1 MFDELKQ
8 RLADKFQIDINQ
20 FEINNECCELVYE
33 LRHPELYH
41 SISIDDDECY
51 CIAHYKT
58 IYGTRMR
65 LDGTGEPDDEEY
77 VEDLLID
84 DNIDVVFS
92 KFVELEEKYNEDTN
106 LMFLEEQKLFEETP
120 FGELLDGE

>member
-1 MFDELKQ
+1 MFNELKQ

-20 FEINNECCELVYE
+20 FEINNEYCELIYE
-33 LRHPELYH
+33 LRHPNLYH
-41 SISIDDDECY
+41 VVSVDEDFCH

-65 LDGTGEPDDEEY
+65 MDGTGEPDDEEY
-77 VEDLLID
+77 FEDLIID
-84 DNIDVVFS
+84 DSIDVVFN

-106 LMFLEEQKLFEETP
+106 LMWLEEQKFIEEIP
-120 FGELLDGE
+120 FFDWID